1 MSFTLKPTQCYN
13 RWNHS
18 FKPRSTGENALS
30 SLKVSEVFE
39 LGILAIMQK
48 HSFENCNENIK
59 ASQRFPPAKTKILIG
74 FLLLKGSFQKSALQR
89 CLQPE
94 QSAVLLGDSES
105 LWRGHFSAS
114 TSGREK
120 IKRKKERRKKSPEGH
135 SSWKHLNNNKEKNF
149 PSLSP
154 CETR

>member
-1 MSFTLKPTQCYN
+1 
-13 RWNHS
+13 
-18 FKPRSTGENALS
+18 
-30 SLKVSEVFE
+30 VSEVFE

-59 ASQRFPPAKTKILIG
+59 ACQRFSPAKTKILIG

-105 LWRGHFSAS
+105 L
-114 TSGREK
+114 
-120 IKRKKERRKKSPEGH
+120 
-135 SSWKHLNNNKEKNF
+135 
-149 PSLSP
+149 
-154 CETR
+154 